1 MQRASIRLSPF
12 ETGSV
17 AGPGRPRRIRT
28 VVALAALLAG
38 TLTACRNGGTEAAPA
53 PVRGG
58 TLNVY
63 LSTRDI
69 STLDPQE
76 ISYGNDA
83 NFSRLVTRTLTTTLP
98 DGRLVADLATDL
110 GRPSQ
115 GNTVWD
121 FTLRPGVKW
130 ADGSAVTC
138 EDVRYG
144 IERWYASTITGG
156 LPYPG
161 MYLRDNV
168 PPYKGPYNGTQL
180 DSIQC
185 LDTRNVE
192 FHLQRAVGDFGY
204 TVSVQVFAPV
214 KRGADHANAGADAA
228 HSFGFDPISNGPY
241 KVDPAQT
248 KMTKI
253 GGADAPQT
261 LVFVRNNFWDPNT
274 DPLRKAYPDKIVVRW
289 DANAPEVTNNLINDT
304 GDYHSGILLD
314 ADVAPNFVQQV
325 INDPVLSQRVT
336 AGSNGG
342 TRYFALN
349 TRRLTTLT
357 CRQALEYGFDKRAFR
372 YVAGGATAGDLAT
385 GIIPP
390 DLPAHA
396 EFDLYETKS
405 LPDGDTTKAKQL
417 LASGNCP
424 DSIRLAYPDV
434 PLIHQEANSISD
446 AYARIGVDVN
456 QDALNPETYNQLIG
470 DPTNHFD
477 MMYTGWLPDWPNGSA
492 IIPPLFSG
500 AQIANPASN
509 LDFAELNDP
518 TINSLIDQAYA
529 ESILATQY
537 HLWGELDRKIMEQAA
552 IIPVLYTHALRM
564 FGGNVRGAQLTA
576 AYGEP
581 DLTQIGVGP
590 QAASSG

>member
-1 MQRASIRLSPF
+1 MHRASIPTR
-12 ETGSV
+12 TV
-17 AGPGRPRRIRT
+17 AGPTRPRRIGT
-28 VVALAALLAG
+28 AVAIAALLAG
-38 TLTACRNGGTEAAPA
+38 SLAACRNGGTEAAPV
-53 PVRGG
+53 PVKGG

-83 NFSRLVTRTLTTTLP
+83 NFSRLVTRTLTTTTP
-98 DGRLVADLATDL
+98 DGRLVPDLATDL
-110 GRPSQ
+110 GRPTQ

-121 FTLRPGVKW
+121 FTLRPGLKW

-144 IERWYASTITGG
+144 IERWYASTVTGG

-161 MYLRDNV
+161 LYLRDNV
-168 PPYKGPYNGTQL
+168 PPYKGPYSNKKL

-214 KRGADHANAGADAA
+214 KVGNDHTPAADLA
-228 HSFGFDPISNGPY
+228 HSFGFNPLSNGPY

-248 KMTKI
+248 QMVDI
-253 GGADAPQT
+253 GGTKAPGT
-261 LVFVRNNFWDPNT
+261 LVFVRNNFWDPAT
-274 DPLRKAYPDKIVVRW
+274 DPLRKAFPQKIVVHW

-304 GDYHSGILLD
+304 GDYRNGILLD

-342 TRYFALN
+342 VRYFALN
-349 TRRLTTLT
+349 TRRLTNLA

-396 EFDLYETKS
+396 NFDLYETKTF
-405 LPDGDTTKAKQL
+405 PDGDTTQAKRL
-417 LASGNCP
+417 LASGGCR
-424 DSIRLAYPDV
+424 DSITLAYPDV

-446 AYARIGVDVN
+446 AYARIGLDVN
-456 QDALNPETYNQLIG
+456 QEALNPETYNQLIG

-492 IIPPLFSG
+492 VIPPLFSG
-500 AQIANPASN
+500 AQISNPASN

-529 ESILATQY
+529 ESILTTQY

-552 IIPVLYTHALRM
+552 IVPVLYTRALRM
-564 FGGNVRGAQLTA
+564 FGSNVRGAQLTA
-576 AYGEP
+576 AYGQP
-581 DLTQIGVGP
+581 DLTQIGLGP
-590 QAASSG
+590 ETASSG